1 MKKEFIALSVI
12 AAILVFSI
20 VNAHYVRSRAADFS
34 DEIRAAQQLC
44 AGGEDKRAAKSVS
57 DSLDG
62 WLEWRKYAHIM
73 LRHSEV
79 DGVTEAYYDLLA
91 ELQSSKGE
99 TAPAAFS
106 KVEQKLRNIAD
117 MEQMSIGSIL

>member
-1 MKKEFIALSVI
+1 MKKEFVALAVVL
-12 AAILVFSI
+12 AILTFSI
-20 VNAHYVRSRAADFS
+20 LNASYVRGCAADFS
-34 DEIRAAQQLC
+34 ADIQNAQRLYESGDAQKSAA
-44 AGGEDKRAAKSVS
+44 SVA
-57 DSLDG
+57 DSLGD
-62 WLEWRKYAHIM
+62 WLEWHKYAHIM

-91 ELQSSKGE
+91 ELQSSDGE
-99 TAPAAFS
+99 TAPAAFG